1 LKTHSV
7 SSKPL
12 GGDDPLT
19 GDKKMKLYDI
29 DYNLIDGEKLED
41 TFHNADELCK
51 INMPLEK
58 LSASAVGVFIRSI
71 KPILWKQFK
80 VSELD
85 YDVVDEYGDSGT
97 VWQGNLSE
105 CFYNLPTTNHISPV
119 ISR

>member
-1 LKTHSV
+1 LPILK
-7 SSKPL
+7 
-12 GGDDPLT
+12 DDPFT
-19 GDKKMKLYDI
+19 EDKKMKLYHI
-29 DYNLIDGEKLED
+29 DYNLINGEKLED
-41 TFHNADELCK
+41 TFHNADELRK

-80 VSELD
+80 ISELD

-105 CFYNLPTTNHISPV
+105 CFYNLPTSNHISPV

>member
-1 LKTHSV
+1 MTKIIALKTHSV

-29 DYNLIDGEKLED
+29 DYNLIDGEKFED
-41 TFHNADELCK
+41 TFHNADELRK

-58 LSASAVGVFIRSI
+58 LSARAVGVLIRSI

-80 VSELD
+80 ISELD
-85 YDVVDEYGDSGT
+85 YDVVDEYGDPEI
-97 VWQGNLSE
+97 VWQGDLSE
-105 CFYNLPTTNHISPV
+105 CIYNGAVH
-119 ISR
+119 